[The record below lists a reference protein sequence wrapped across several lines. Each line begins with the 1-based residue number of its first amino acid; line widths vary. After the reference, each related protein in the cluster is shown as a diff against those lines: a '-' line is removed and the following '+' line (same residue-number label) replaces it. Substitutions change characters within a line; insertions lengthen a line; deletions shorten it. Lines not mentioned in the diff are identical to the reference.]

1 MRINIKFLII
11 LILAIVFGG
20 ISISNSA
27 GIWKTQSE
35 KIPNKINSDEGQE
48 IYDPLSIKG
57 SYTFSDVSK
66 YFEIPIEDLAKA
78 FGLNISKAKSFK
90 CKDVKTLNTEFSTS
104 AIDIDS
110 VRYFVAFYKGIKVDL
125 NVDVY
130 LPSLAKD
137 IIINKGKP
145 LDEQVE
151 YLNKHLIEIE
161 Q

>member
-35 KIPNKINSDEGQE
+35 KIPKKINSGEGQE
-48 IYDPLSIKG
+48 IYDPMSIKG

-78 FGLNISKAKSFK
+78 FGLNISKAKNFK
-90 CKDVKTLNTEFSTS
+90 CKDVKTLNADSS
-104 AIDIDS
+104 SKALDIDS
-110 VRYFVAFYKGIKVDL
+110 VKYFVAFYKGIKVGL
-125 NVDVY
+125 NIDVY
-130 LPSLAKD
+130 LPNLARD

-145 LDEQVE
+145 LNEQVE
-151 YLNKHLIEIE
+151 YLNKHLIEIK

>member
-20 ISISNSA
+20 IIISNSA

-48 IYDPLSIKG
+48 IYDPMSIKG

-90 CKDVKTLNTEFSTS
+90 CKDVKTLNTEPSTS
-104 AIDIDS
+104 ALDIDS
-110 VRYFVAFYKGIKVDL
+110 VRYFVAFYKGIRVDL

-145 LDEQVE
+145 LAEQVE

-161 Q
+161 R